1 MIEIVARLFARGA
14 PVLSPASSR
23 DARAMAALHG
33 VSFHRGWSDGEF
45 ERLLFDRN
53 AVGHRATV
61 GRSVVGFILSRIGG
75 QEAEILSIAV
85 ASSRRGKG
93 LAKQLLDLNLRR
105 LAGLG
110 VRAVFLEVGDD
121 NEPALR
127 LYRRAGF
134 REVGRREGYYRDRAG
149 KASTALVLRRDLV

>member
-23 DARAMAALHG
+23 DARAMAELHG
-33 VSFHRGWSDGEF
+33 ASFHRGWSDGEF

-61 GRSVVGFILSRIGG
+61 GRNLVGFILSRIAG

-85 ASSRRGKG
+85 ASSRRRKG

-121 NEPALR
+121 NVPALR

-134 REVGRREGYYRDRAG
+134 REVGRRAGYYRDQAG
-149 KASTALVLRRDLV
+149 KASTALVLRRDLL

>member
-23 DARAMAALHG
+23 DAREMAALHG
-33 VSFHRGWSDGEF
+33 ASFHRGWSDGEF

-53 AVGHRATV
+53 AVAHRATV
-61 GRSVVGFILSRIGG
+61 GHSLVGFILSRIAGR
-75 QEAEILSIAV
+75 EAEILSIAV

-121 NEPALR
+121 NVPALR

-134 REVGRREGYYRDRAG
+134 REVGRRQGYYRDQAG

>member
-1 MIEIVARLFARGA
+1 MMGIVSRLFGRGE
-14 PVLSPASSR
+14 PVLSPAGSR

-33 VSFHRGWSDGEF
+33 ASFHRGWSDGEF

-53 AVGHRATV
+53 VVAHRATV
-61 GRSVVGFILSRIGG
+61 GRALVGFILSRIAGE
-75 QEAEILSIAV
+75 EAEILSVAV

-93 LAKQLLDLNLRR
+93 LARQLLALNLRR

-110 VRAVFLEVGDD
+110 VRAVLLEVGDD
-121 NEPALR
+121 NVPARR
-127 LYRRAGF
+127 LYQRAGF
-134 REVGRREGYYRDRAG
+134 REVGRREGYYRDQAG

>member
-33 VSFHRGWSDGEF
+33 ASFHRGWSDGEF

-53 AVGHRATV
+53 AVAHRATV
-61 GRSVVGFILSRIGG
+61 GHSLVGFILSRIAG

-85 ASSRRGKG
+85 TSSRRGRG

-121 NEPALR
+121 NVPALR

-134 REVGRREGYYRDRAG
+134 REVGRREGYYRDQAG